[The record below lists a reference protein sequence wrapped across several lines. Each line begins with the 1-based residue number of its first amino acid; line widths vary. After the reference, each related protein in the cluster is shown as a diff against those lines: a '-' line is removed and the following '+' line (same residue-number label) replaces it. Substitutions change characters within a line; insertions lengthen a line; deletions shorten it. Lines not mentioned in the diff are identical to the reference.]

1 MEATLITRNPGTDAQ
16 GNLTT
21 SDLTLDLVLAGALHP
36 LHRLARFLCTPT
48 DASDVRRQGRASVPG
63 RQ

>member
-21 SDLTLDLVLAGALHP
+21 SDLTLDLVLAGALTP
-36 LHRLARFLCTPT
+36 LHRLTLSKPA
-48 DASDVRRQGRASVPG
+48 DASDACLQDRESVLG